1 MRYGH
6 ARTVRTPAHRVRRN
20 PKQAHVILLSVL
32 IVPVLFSL
40 NGCAGFANGA
50 NKTSSAAFQL
60 SPSSVSFGQVAVG
73 KQATQAISV
82 SNTGKVPLNITK
94 VTLSNSHFSIT
105 GVTTPM
111 SLAIGQTGN
120 FNVVVNP
127 TATGSLTATLTA
139 QGDGGSQ
146 PVAVNLS
153 ANVVSPQPQIS
164 VSPTSVNFGTVS
176 TGLKMNSNVLI
187 TNSGAAD
194 LTISVLAL
202 SGPDF
207 SLSGMNTPKTIPAGQ
222 SAQVVLT
229 FSPATSGSAAG
240 SLNITSNDPTNPAV
254 TVPLNGTG
262 STAPTG
268 QLSATPADLS
278 FGMVSTGR
286 SATKQIVLTN
296 TGNAAVKIASLS
308 AHGFG
313 LTTNGLTPPVTLNPS
328 ENLTVTA
335 SFAPTSAG
343 SATGSITVVSDA
355 ANSSL
360 TIPSTGTGAQGELAI
375 SPAILNFGSVLSGQ
389 TKSQTITVTNTGDA
403 ALTIAQL
410 RTSGSGY
417 SISGLVAPTTVPAG
431 ASVTFNV
438 LFAPTTPGSLA
449 GTVSI
454 ASNASSS
461 PSVLSLTGTGTAAS
475 AILSPNPASVSFSN
489 MNAGS
494 SSSRS
499 VTISNNGNTPVTVS
513 QIAINAKG
521 FSVSGITTP
530 LTLAPGQNTA
540 VTVTFQPTGSGTT
553 AGEITIA
560 STQGTSIVIPVSGSA
575 IQPVLSAVPAAITFG
590 DVTEGSPASQAVQLA
605 NSGTGALS
613 ITQISVT
620 GSGFS
625 VGSVPLPVSLNSGQT
640 SNFNVQFAPT
650 SAGSAGGSLTIVSN
664 GPNSPT
670 MIALSGIGIP
680 ATHSLVLSATNLAFG
695 SVNAGSSSTQS
706 VALTNSGNAKVTVS
720 QITESGTG
728 FTLSGAGTPV
738 SLSPGQS
745 MTFGVIF
752 GPSASGTDSGSV
764 TIASTAT
771 GFPKTIALSG
781 TGVQITSHSAN
792 LSWGASTSS
801 VSGYNIYRS
810 TVNGSGYSK
819 INSGLVATLSFEDDS
834 VQAGTTY
841 YYVVTAVNSS
851 GEESTDSNQAIAVVP

>member
-1 MRYGH
+1 MRHGH
-6 ARTVRTPAHRVRRN
+6 ARTVRTPAYRVRKN
-20 PKQAHVILLSVL
+20 LKKSHLLLAIAL
-32 IVPVLFSL
+32 IVPVLFL

-50 NKTSSAAFQL
+50 NKTSSATFQL
-60 SPSSVSFGQVAVG
+60 SPSSVSFGPVAVG

-82 SNTGKVPLNITK
+82 SNAGKVPVKITELA
-94 VTLSNSHFSIT
+94 LSNSHFSVP

-111 SLAIGQTGN
+111 SLAIGQTET
-120 FNVVVNP
+120 FHVAVNP

-146 PVAVNLS
+146 PVVINLS
-153 ANVVSPQPQIS
+153 ATAVSSQAQIS
-164 VSPTSVNFGTVS
+164 ASPTSVNFGTVS

-187 TNSGAAD
+187 TNSGATD

-202 SGPDF
+202 SGTEF
-207 SLSGMNTPKTIPAGQ
+207 SLSGMNTPKTIGAGQ

-229 FSPATSGSAAG
+229 FSPLTSGSATG
-240 SLNITSNDPTNPAV
+240 SLNITSNDPSNPAI
-254 TVPLNGTG
+254 TIPLSGAGT
-262 STAPTG
+262 TATTG
-268 QLSATPADLS
+268 QLNATPPELS

-308 AHGFG
+308 AHGVG

-343 SATGSITVVSDA
+343 SAMGSITVVSDA
-355 ANSSL
+355 TNSSL

-389 TKSQTITVTNTGDA
+389 TKSQTITVTNTGNA

-410 RTSGSGY
+410 QTNGSGY
-417 SISGLVAPTTVPAG
+417 SISGLQAPATIPAG
-431 ASVTFNV
+431 ASVAFNV
-438 LFAPTTPGSLA
+438 LFAPAAPGSLA

-475 AILSPNPASVSFSN
+475 ATLSPNPASVSFSN
-489 MNAGS
+489 VSAGS
-494 SSSRS
+494 SSSQP
-499 VTISNNGNTPVTVS
+499 VTISNSGNTTLTVS

-521 FSVSGITTP
+521 FTVSGITTP
-530 LTLAPGQNTA
+530 LTLGPGQNTA
-540 VTVTFQPTGSGTT
+540 VMVTFKPTGSGTT

-560 STQGTSIVIPVSGSA
+560 STQGASVVIPVSGSA
-575 IQPVLSAVPAAITFG
+575 VQPALSALPSAITFG
-590 DVTEGSPASQAVQLA
+590 DVTEGSPASQTVQLA
-605 NSGTGALS
+605 NSGTGTLS

-625 VGSVPLPVSLNSGQT
+625 AGSLPLPVSLNSGQT

-650 SAGSAGGSLTIVSN
+650 AAGSASGSVTIVSN
-664 GPNSPT
+664 APNSPA
-670 MIALSGIGIP
+670 IVALSGTGMP
-680 ATHSLVLSATNLAFG
+680 ATQSLSLSATNLAFG
-695 SVNAGSSSTQS
+695 SVTAGSSSTQS

-728 FTLSGAGTPV
+728 FTLSGAGSPV

-745 MTFGVIF
+745 MTFAVIF

-764 TIASTAT
+764 TILSTAT
-771 GFPKTIALSG
+771 GFPKTITLSG
-781 TGVQITSHSAN
+781 TGVQVTSHSVN

-801 VSGYNIYRS
+801 VTGYNIYRS
-810 TVNGSGYSK
+810 TINGSGYSK
-819 INSGLVATLSFEDDS
+819 INSALVATLSFEDDG

-851 GEESTDSNQAIAVVP
+851 GEESADSNQATAVVP